1 MGDVELRPTESASS
15 IDAAPSWA
23 KALAGPALIVVGSAI
38 VLRGFWLGGRLT
50 NQHVD
55 LLAFWLPRWCY
66 LGSTVSAGHI
76 PTWLPSQFGGVPFVS
91 DPQSGWLYAP
101 VMALFSTMS
110 CARALDVMIVLNPI
124 VAGLGLYVFFRNEGT
139 SRTAAAVGG
148 LTVSLSIASSV
159 VALSMPFAGTLAWTA
174 VALAGAAGYLHARTP
189 ARTLG
194 WLGVTAF
201 GLSQVAAALLTDGLL
216 IATAALV
223 PYLILRSIAQV
234 RAGERR
240 GRTAALLAFA
250 LLASFPVLAAAI
262 LIPRFSLL
270 PRTSIGHGYVE
281 LAQLAQRLS
290 GFPAPSALVST
301 GLGPEW
307 ATAFARGPSGY
318 VGVLAVILTP
328 VALMSKR
335 WRVPALAFA
344 LAGFAGWAL
353 NLNRFVHSARLR
365 SFALR
370 HQLGE
375 LWLRSPERFKYLL
388 ILAFAGLAGYGVQAW
403 LDFAP
408 TRDWA
413 TILRR
418 AARWLP
424 ALVLLVIIP
433 IAQSRSAGRY
443 AFLWVGLIVAAPLL
457 YAAAQGK
464 RWPRLALPVFVA
476 VELTTA
482 GLLAQTQGA
491 ARQVAFDPIHPPAIT
506 PHAYLT
512 PDAIGRELVAARGT
526 FERYLTLD
534 PTVFAGPKGFLGRQA
549 PSFWPAYEDG
559 RSILF
564 GIDEIQGYSPLQ
576 LDRYWRLVRRVA
588 QFPIFYN
595 AATFQSLRP
604 EVIKLFGV
612 GWLILRSGQPPPL
625 DATPIAEHGAFTL
638 YQLTDA
644 EPRAS
649 IVYDWT
655 RVPPGGGL
663 DLVLQSGF
671 DPASQAVV
679 EDVPAVDGRPVQP
692 AASGTGTADYGE
704 RSPKDV
710 VIRVTSDAPGLLV
723 VRNAFDRNWHATVD
737 GRPAPVLIADY
748 LMQGVAIPAGTH
760 TVELSYRD
768 PAVGLGL
775 LVSVVGWAI
784 LIGLMGWFAAR
795 DRRQRR
801 LLGAAT
807 PVGSAAEALDPSL
820 PTQP

>member
-15 IDAAPSWA
+15 IDAPSWA
-23 KALAGPALIVVGSAI
+23 KALAGPALIVMGCAI
-38 VLRGFWLGGRLT
+38 VLRGFWLGGHLT
-50 NQHVD
+50 NQHPD

-66 LGSTVSAGHI
+66 LGSSVSAGHI
-76 PTWLPSQFGGVPFVS
+76 PTWLPFQFGGVPFVS

-110 CARALDVMIVLNPI
+110 CARALDMMIVLNPI
-124 VAGLGLYVFFRNEGT
+124 VAGLGLYLFFRNEGT
-139 SRTAAAVGG
+139 SRTAATVGG
-148 LTVSLSIASSV
+148 LTLSLSIASSV

-174 VALAGAAGYLHARTP
+174 VALAGAAGFLHARTP

-216 IATAALV
+216 IAASALV

-240 GRTAALLAFA
+240 RRTAALLVVA
-250 LLASFPVLAAAI
+250 LLAAFPVLAAAI
-262 LIPRFSLL
+262 LLPRFSLL

-281 LAQLAQRLS
+281 LARLAQRLS
-290 GFPAPSALVST
+290 GFRAPSPIVSRALT
-301 GLGPEW
+301 PEW

-335 WRVPALAFA
+335 WRVPALSFAFA
-344 LAGFAGWAL
+344 GFVGWAL

-365 SFALR
+365 SFALQ
-370 HQLGE
+370 HKLGE
-375 LWLRSPERFKYLL
+375 LWLRAPERFKYLL

-403 LDFAP
+403 LEFVP
-408 TRDWA
+408 TRDWK

-424 ALVLLVIIP
+424 AVALLVIIP
-433 IAQSRSAGRY
+433 TAQGRWVGRY
-443 AFLWVGLIVAAPLL
+443 TVFWVGLIVAAPLL
-457 YAAAQGK
+457 GMAAQGK
-464 RWPRLALPVFVA
+464 QWARLAIPIFVA

-482 GLLAQTQGA
+482 SLVAQGGGA
-491 ARQVAFDPIHPPAIT
+491 GGGVAFESIRPPAIT

-512 PDAIGRELVAARGT
+512 PDAIGAALVADRGT
-526 FERYLTLD
+526 FERYLTFD
-534 PTVFAGPKGFLGRQA
+534 PTVFADVKGFLGRQA
-549 PSFWPAYEDG
+549 PSSWPAYEDG

-588 QFPIFYN
+588 EFPVFYN
-595 AATFQSLRP
+595 AATFHSVRP
-604 EVIKLFGV
+604 EVLKLFGV
-612 GWLILRSGQPPPL
+612 GWLIVRSGQPLPP
-625 DATPIAEHGAFTL
+625 DAAPVAEQGAYTL
-638 YQLTDA
+638 YRLTDA

-663 DLVLQSGF
+663 DEVLQPGF
-671 DPASQAVV
+671 DPAIEAIV
-679 EDVPAVDGRPVQP
+679 EEQP
-692 AASGTGTADYGE
+692 SATIADQVLGSGLSGTGTAVYSE
-704 RSPKDV
+704 RTPEQVDV
-710 VIRVTSDAPGLLV
+710 RVTSSATGLLV

-737 GRPAPVLIADY
+737 GRPAPLLLTDY
-748 LMQGVAIPAGTH
+748 MMQGVVVSAGTH
-760 TVELSYRD
+760 RVELTYRD
-768 PAVGLGL
+768 PAVGLGV
-775 LVSVVGWAI
+775 LVSTVAWAI
-784 LIGLMGWFAAR
+784 LVGLIVWFAVG
-795 DRRQRR
+795 DRRRR
-801 LLGAAT
+801 RTQT
-807 PVGSAAEALDPSL
+807 PPEVASIV
-820 PTQP
+820 